1 YGSDARRHL
10 AHHITLIGVEL
21 AELQITRGRRMRYE
35 GPRLSIKIKGGY
47 VEFSSTGWTLNRA
60 CCIADPDHVLVN
72 QPSDTGYVLS
82 ISTENVLTHYQI
94 KTHAHIASVTGKS
107 GFNRN

>member
-1 YGSDARRHL
+1 MSGLRRQRGPRFGKAIRIVGYGSDAHRHL

-47 VEFSSTGWTLNRA
+47 VEFSTTGWTLNRA
-60 CCIADPDHVLVN
+60 CCIADPDHVMVN
-72 QPSDTGYVLS
+72 QPSDTGYV
-82 ISTENVLTHYQI
+82 
-94 KTHAHIASVTGKS
+94 
-107 GFNRN
+107 